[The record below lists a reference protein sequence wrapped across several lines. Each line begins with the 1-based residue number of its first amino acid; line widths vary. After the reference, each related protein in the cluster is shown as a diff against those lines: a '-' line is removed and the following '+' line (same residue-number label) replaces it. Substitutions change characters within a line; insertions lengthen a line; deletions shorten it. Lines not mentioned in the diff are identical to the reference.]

1 MTEGLWNFITS
12 NISIKDYQS
21 NIIWG
26 PFSKV
31 LILSTRINW
40 ICHSLLLFQLFCHLS
55 KAPMDRIALNIKCK
69 LWRTKNSFGIGMHAP
84 VIEFQSVL
92 WCTGRFRFD
101 YQLASESLI
110 THWWTANGYRFPIW
124 VSNFQ
129 FSMCDSGC
137 SFQRPSARNNVYFGC
152 FYPAAQPISSLF
164 FYSFVHELLM
174 HRINTSDRSIH
185 CQWLTWLNSLYRFEH
200 PMGLAAVV
208 DQYEDEPPL
217 WNLQLWKSVCVPTF
231 GILFLLF
238 QIVSTGLPYHRT
250 DRRPL
255 SYRSA
260 VNRVKKLPW
269 VAGWLDAVHYKS
281 LQHSSGNFPLGFPT
295 SKILKKSW
303 FDPRNTLHF
312 TYLRQELFF
321 MFLSP

>member
-1 MTEGLWNFITS
+1 MNLPFPSFIS
-12 NISIKDYQS
+12 A
-21 NIIWG
+21 
-26 PFSKV
+26 
-31 LILSTRINW
+31 
-40 ICHSLLLFQLFCHLS
+40 FCHLL

-137 SFQRPSARNNVYFGC
+137 SFQRPSARGNVYFGC

-231 GILFLLF
+231 GILFLLYKLF
-238 QIVSTGLPYHRT
+238 QRVFHTTAPTDGPYLTGVQWIEWKSFREWLADWMRCTTRVYNTQVEIFHW
-250 DRRPL
+250 DFL
-255 SYRSA
+255 
-260 VNRVKKLPW
+260 RVKSWKR
-269 VAGWLDAVHYKS
+269 VGSIRETRCISRTYDKS
-281 LQHSSGNFPLGFPT
+281 CFLCFCRPNVLT
-295 SKILKKSW
+295 K
-303 FDPRNTLHF
+303 DCARALH
-312 TYLRQELFF
+312 
-321 MFLSP
+321 